1 MPVFLNNF
9 QEKISIEDSLLEL
22 LNEVVNETLRR
33 CGAGDDPEV
42 GLVLVDDDYMAGLN
56 RRYRGVD
63 RPTDVLSFAMLE
75 GEPMPEGGQ
84 EAQMLG
90 DVVISLETAR
100 RQAEELGHGLTREV
114 AYLTAHGVL
123 HLLGYH
129 HGTEPEKDKMRQME
143 EAVLNHV
150 IPGGGR

>member
-1 MPVFLNNF
+1 MPVFLNNL
-9 QEKISIEDSLLEL
+9 QEKISIEDDLLEL
-22 LNEVVNETLRR
+22 LKEVVNETLRY
-33 CGAGDDPEV
+33 CGADGDPEV

-84 EAQMLG
+84 EGQMLG

-100 RQAEELGHGLTREV
+100 RQAAELGHGLAREM
-114 AYLTAHGVL
+114 AYLTVHGVL
-123 HLLGYH
+123 HLLGH
-129 HGTEPEKDKMRQME
+129 HHDTEPEKNKMRQME
-143 EAVLNHV
+143 EAVLKRV